1 MTVSAYRCVAAHCGG
16 SITFDTEGPDGRPTQ
31 HTVYERGK
39 GPITAAYKVHD
50 CPVRLGI
57 WPPDID
63 AHPLAEKV
71 S

>member
-1 MTVSAYRCVAAHCGG
+1 MTVSTYKCTEGTCGG
-16 SITFDTEGPDGRPTQ
+16 SIRFDTELKTQ
-31 HTVYERGK
+31 HTVYEQGK
-39 GPITAAYKVHD
+39 GPITAAYRVHD